1 MGRNIMADYTK
12 MWSELG
18 LDLQAHDALLAV
30 LGGAYT
36 DIYLSQKN
44 RPEGMKYFD
53 FVMSEVHGLRIQEI
67 MDAKAQGRK
76 VIGSY
81 CVFVPEELILAV
93 DGVSVGLC
101 AGAEFNF
108 EGAETLLPRNTCALI
123 KSMFGFKL
131 GKVCPYLEA
140 SDVVVGE
147 NTCDGKKKAYEILG
161 PLVKDLYVMDMPQM
175 KTAMGKALLKEEYSK
190 FIAKLEKESGKKIT
204 VESLKKAIEV
214 VNAKRKAVK
223 RLAELRAA
231 DPAPISGLDALLVN
245 QVFFYDDPL
254 RFTDSVNK
262 LCDELEDRVKK
273 GIGVFPKGT
282 TRLIVSGCPMA
293 VPNWKL
299 PMLIESGSAVIVGE
313 ESCVGERGA
322 RWLTESKGNTVEDI
336 LDSIT
341 ERYFNIDCAV
351 FTPNPSRVEYV
362 KEMTKKLRAEG
373 VIHYSLQFCQPY
385 IMESSPV
392 EKELEKSGVPTLRL
406 ETDYSQEDAGQLK
419 TRIEA
424 FVECL
429 KKK

>member
-1 MGRNIMADYTK
+1 MSDYTK
-12 MWSELG
+12 MWSSLG
-18 LDLQAHDALLAV
+18 LDLKGHDALLSV
-30 LGGAYT
+30 LGNAYSE
-36 DIYLSQKN
+36 IFLSQKN

-53 FVMSEVHGLRIQEI
+53 FVMSEVHGLRIKEL

-108 EGAETLLPRNTCALI
+108 EGAETVLPRNTCSLI
-123 KSMFGFKL
+123 KSAFGFKL

-147 NTCDGKKKAYEILG
+147 NTCDGKKKSYEILA
-161 PLVKDLYVMDMPQM
+161 PLVKDLYVMDLPQT
-175 KTAMGKALLKEEYSK
+175 KSEMGKALLKEEYRR
-190 FIAKLEKESGKKIT
+190 FIAKLEKVSGKKIT
-204 VESLKKAIEV
+204 AASLKKAVEI

-223 RLAELRAA
+223 RLAAIRAA

-262 LCDELEDRVKK
+262 LCDELELRVKN
-273 GIGVFPKGT
+273 GTGVFLKGT
-282 TRLIVSGCPMA
+282 TRVLVSGCPMA

-299 PMLIESGSAVIVGE
+299 PMLIESSNAVIVGE

-322 RWLTESKGNTVEDI
+322 RWLTEVKGDTVDEL

-341 ERYFNIDCAV
+341 DRYFNIDCAI
-351 FTPNPSRVEYV
+351 FTPNPSRVDYV
-362 KEMTKKLRAEG
+362 KELTKKLYAKG

-385 IMESSPV
+385 IMESGPV
-392 EKELEKSGVPTLRL
+392 EKELEKSGVPTIRL
-406 ETDYSQEDAGQLK
+406 ETDYSLEDTGQLK

-424 FVECL
+424 FVERL

>member
-1 MGRNIMADYTK
+1 MADYTK

-18 LDLQAHDALLAV
+18 LDLEGHDALLSV

-36 DIYLSQKN
+36 DIFLSQKN

-53 FVMSEVHGLRIQEI
+53 FVMSEVHGLRIQEL

-108 EGAETLLPRNTCALI
+108 EGAETLLPRNTCSLI
-123 KSMFGFKL
+123 KSAFGFKL

-147 NTCDGKKKAYEILG
+147 NTCDGKKKSYEMLA

-175 KTAMGKALLKEEYSK
+175 KTAAGKTLLKEEYRR
-190 FIAKLEKESGKKIT
+190 FVAKLEEVSGKKMN
-204 VESLKKAIEV
+204 VESLKKAVEV

-223 RLAELRAA
+223 RLTELRAA
-231 DPAPISGLDALLVN
+231 DPSPISGLDALLVN

-254 RFTDSVNK
+254 RFIDSVNK
-262 LCDELEDRVKK
+262 LCDELEERVNQ
-273 GIGVFPKGT
+273 GIGVFAKGV

-299 PMLIESGSAVIVGE
+299 PMLIESSDAVIVGE

-322 RWLTESKGNTVEDI
+322 RWMTQSTGNTVEEI

-341 ERYFNIDCAV
+341 ERYFNIDCAI

-362 KEMTKKLRAEG
+362 KEMTKKLNAQG

-385 IMESSPV
+385 IMESSSV
-392 EKELEKSGVPTLRL
+392 EKEVENSGMPVLRL

-424 FVECL
+424 FVERL

>member
-1 MGRNIMADYTK
+1 MADYTK
-12 MWSELG
+12 MWTELG
-18 LDLQAHDALLAV
+18 LDLKGHDALLSV

-36 DIYLSQKN
+36 NIFLSQKN

-53 FVMSEVHGLRIQEI
+53 FVMSEVHGLRIQELL
-67 MDAKAQGRK
+67 DAKAQGRK

-108 EGAETLLPRNTCALI
+108 DGAETLLPRNTCALI
-123 KSMFGFKL
+123 KSAFGFKL

-147 NTCDGKKKAYEILG
+147 NTCDGKKKSYEMLA

-175 KTAMGKALLKEEYSK
+175 KSESGRTLLKEEYK
-190 FIAKLEKESGKKIT
+190 KLLNKLEKVSGKKIT
-204 VESLKKAIEV
+204 VESLKKGIDI

-223 RLAELRAA
+223 RLTELRAA

-245 QVFFYDDPL
+245 QVFFYDDPV

-262 LCDELEDRVKK
+262 LCDELEERVKK

-282 TRLIVSGCPMA
+282 TRVIVSGCPMA

-299 PMLIESGSAVIVGE
+299 PMLIESVNAVIVGE

-322 RWLTESKGNTVEDI
+322 RWITGEKGDTVED
-336 LDSIT
+336 LLNTIT
-341 ERYFNIDCAV
+341 ERYFNIDCAI
-351 FTPNPSRVEYV
+351 FTPNPSRLEYI
-362 KEMTKKLRAEG
+362 KEMSKKLKADG
-373 VIHYSLQFCQPY
+373 VIHYSLQFCQSY
-385 IMESSPV
+385 IMESGPV
-392 EKELEKSGVPTLRL
+392 GKDLEKSGVPTILL
-406 ETDYSQEDAGQLK
+406 ETDYSEQDAGQLK

-424 FVECL
+424 FVERL
-429 KKK
+429 HKK